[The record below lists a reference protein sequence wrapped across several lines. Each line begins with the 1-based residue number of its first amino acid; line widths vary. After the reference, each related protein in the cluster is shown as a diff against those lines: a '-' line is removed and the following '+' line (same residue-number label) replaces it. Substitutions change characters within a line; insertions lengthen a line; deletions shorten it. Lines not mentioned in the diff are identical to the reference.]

1 MVDPSPSRTARAR
14 RLAERL
20 GVEFHPDLVDL
31 VPPMAWGEVA
41 TRAELESALRVRDAD
56 LARRLRAI
64 RDALAAAQHDEARRR
79 SVRNLAVAAGLVIGL
94 LLVRAAGGRSRFC
107 ARNRDPGGSSA
118 GQREAL
124 HRRRVG

>member
-14 RLAERL
+14 RVAHRL

-31 VPPMAWGEVA
+31 VPPVSWDDIP
-41 TRAELESALRVRDAD
+41 TRAEVDTALRIRDEH
-56 LARRLRAI
+56 LARRLQAI
-64 RDALAAAQHDEARRR
+64 RDALAAAQQDEIRRR
-79 SVRNLAVAAGLVIGL
+79 GARNWAVAGGLTAVA
-94 LLVRAAGGRSRFC
+94 LLVRALRRRCRFFGRD
-107 ARNRDPGGSSA
+107 RDHGGSSA